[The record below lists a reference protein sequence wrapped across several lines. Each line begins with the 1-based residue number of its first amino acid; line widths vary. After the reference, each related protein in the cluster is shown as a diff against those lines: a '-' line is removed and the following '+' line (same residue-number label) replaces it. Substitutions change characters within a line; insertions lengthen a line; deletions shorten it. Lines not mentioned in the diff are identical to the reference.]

1 MTIIKSIFILGVI
14 AGLGSFI
21 ACLLDMDIT
30 QYALTLLSLLL
41 LSISDIRSAR
51 DTDGSKIER

>member
-1 MTIIKSIFILGVI
+1 MTMIKLIFILGVI

-30 QYALTLLSLLL
+30 QYALTFLSLLM

-51 DTDGSKIER
+51 GTDGSKIER